1 MPAKRLDGRDE
12 PILEPELP
20 IVDSHHHLFDRP
32 ELRYLLDEYLADA
45 NAGHRIVASVY
56 LETLAFARQD
66 NREVMRP
73 LGEVEFANG
82 IAAMS
87 ASGRYGD
94 IRVCAGIVGY
104 ADLRHGDAVGDLLD
118 AAMERA
124 PERFRGVRQVTIE
137 HPGEAPFRF
146 MMNRPEPGILKSAGF
161 PAGLRQLSKRG
172 LSFDACVFHPQ
183 LTEIAALADAFPHLT
198 IVLNHL
204 GFPIAMELDEQGRAA
219 VFREW
224 SASMRNLARRPN
236 VVCKVGGLGMPWCGF
251 KFDER
256 SDPVGY
262 LELSN
267 AWRSC
272 VETAIEFFG
281 ADRCMMESNLPPDGR
296 SCGFVPLWNAMK
308 HIVRDYTA
316 DEKAALFHRTAIR
329 VYRLRLPERF
339 LRPRRQDAT
348 ATA

>member
-1 MPAKRLDGRDE
+1 MPAKRLEGRDE
-12 PILEPELP
+12 PILDPEIP

-45 NAGHRIVASVY
+45 KAGHRIVASVY
-56 LETLAFARQD
+56 LETVAFARQD
-66 NREVMRP
+66 GPEVMRP

-82 IAAMS
+82 VAAMS

-118 AAMERA
+118 AAIERA

-137 HPGEAPFRF
+137 YAGEAPFRL
-146 MMNRPEPGILKSAGF
+146 MMNPPKPGILRSSGF

-183 LTEIAALADAFPHLT
+183 LPEIAALADAFPDLT
-198 IVLNHL
+198 FVLNHL
-204 GFPIAMELDEQGRAA
+204 GFPVAMDLDEQGRAA

-224 SASMRNLARRPN
+224 GASMRDLARRPN

-251 KFDER
+251 RFEQR
-256 SDPVGY
+256 PDPVGY
-262 LELSN
+262 LELAD
-267 AWRSC
+267 AWGPC
-272 VETAIEFFG
+272 VETAIEAFG

-308 HIVRDYTA
+308 HIVRGYTA

-329 VYRLRLPERF
+329 VYRLQLPEHF
-339 LRPRRQDAT
+339 LNPSQQPA
-348 ATA
+348 AAIA